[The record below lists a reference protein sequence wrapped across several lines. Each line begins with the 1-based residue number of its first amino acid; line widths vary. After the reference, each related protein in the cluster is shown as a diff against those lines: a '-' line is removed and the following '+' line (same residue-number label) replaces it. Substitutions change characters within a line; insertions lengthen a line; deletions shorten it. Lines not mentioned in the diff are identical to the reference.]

1 MMKPVKPYCLPAL
14 SGLLGMLAAT
24 MPAFAQT
31 DYYNTDAGRPLQIE
45 DAHPV
50 ERRAFEIQA
59 APVRLERSRGGSY
72 HWGIE
77 PEVAYGILPRT
88 QVEVGFPIA
97 FIDGGDGSSTA
108 GLAGV
113 DVSVLHNL
121 NAETAIPAFAL
132 GAAVALPVGSLA
144 TDEAHAS
151 IKAIMTRTFTWAR
164 FHINAQYTLSEA
176 LPSLA
181 DIPEGGHVQSADEE
195 LSRWLGGIAIDR
207 ALPLHSMLLAGEV
220 YAREPLRS
228 GEPVEWNAG
237 IGTRY
242 QVSPRI
248 AIDAGIGR
256 QLTGDEQA
264 WHATFG
270 AALAVGLPWYP

>member
-1 MMKPVKPYCLPAL
+1 MKLRCLTTL
-14 SGLLGMLAAT
+14 SGALAMLAVPR
-24 MPAFAQT
+24 PAHSQT

-59 APVRLERSRGGSY
+59 APVRMERSRGGSY
-72 HWGIE
+72 HWTIE
-77 PEVAYGILPRT
+77 PEIAYGIFPRT
-88 QVEVGFPIA
+88 QIEVGFPFA
-97 FIDGGDGSSTA
+97 FVDGSDGSSTA
-108 GLAGV
+108 GLSGI
-113 DVSVLHNL
+113 DVSMLYNL

-132 GAAVALPVGSLA
+132 GASVALPVGSLA
-144 TDEAHAS
+144 AEEARAS
-151 IKAIMTRTFTWAR
+151 IKAVMTRTFTWAR
-164 FHINAQYTLSEA
+164 FHINGQYTMGEA
-176 LPSLA
+176 PPA
-181 DIPEGGHVQSADEE
+181 PVAVPEGPVDASADGE
-195 LSRWLGGIAIDR
+195 LSRWLGGIAVDR
-207 ALPLHSMLLAGEV
+207 ALPLRSMLLAAEV
-220 YAREPLRS
+220 YAQEPLRADQ
-228 GEPVEWNAG
+228 PVEWNAG

-256 QLTGDEQA
+256 QLTGDSQT

>member
-1 MMKPVKPYCLPAL
+1 MMSLMKSRCLAML
-14 SGLLGMLAAT
+14 SGLLATLAAT
-24 MPAFAQT
+24 TPARAQT
-31 DYYNTDAGRPLQIE
+31 DYYNTDAGRPLRIE
-45 DAHPV
+45 DAQPI

-72 HWGIE
+72 HWSVE
-77 PEVAYGILPRT
+77 PEIAYGIFPRT
-88 QVEVGFPIA
+88 QIEVGLPVA
-97 FIDGGDGSSTA
+97 FIDGGDGNSTA

-113 DVSVLHNL
+113 EVSMLHNL

-132 GAAVALPVGSLA
+132 GASATLPIGALA
-144 TDEAHAS
+144 ADDAHAS

-164 FHINAQYTLSEA
+164 FHINGEYTLGDE

-181 DIPEGGHVQSADEE
+181 DVPDGNLHESGNGE

-207 ALPLHSMLLAGEV
+207 ALPLRSMLLAAEV
-220 YAREPLRS
+220 YAQEPLRS

-248 AIDAGIGR
+248 TIDAGIGR
-256 QLTGDEQA
+256 QLTGDSQT